1 MIGFD
6 PFDCILDCCV
16 KIIYDY
22 FCCGYCRGRA
32 PKSPAE
38 EVKDG
43 AIFGVVDATT
53 F

>member
-16 KIIYDY
+16 AIICDY
-22 FCCGYCRGRA
+22 LCCGYCRA